1 MNAWPLPPN
10 PASSMQL
17 MVWIMIGKSVTV
29 WLSGGDPILRLLWY
43 DLFAGAV
50 GRC

>member
-1 MNAWPLPPN
+1 MSAWPLPLN
-10 PASSMQL
+10 PASSIQL
-17 MVWIMIGKSVTV
+17 TAWITIGKSVTV
-29 WLSGGDPILRLLWY
+29 WLSGGGPILRLLWY